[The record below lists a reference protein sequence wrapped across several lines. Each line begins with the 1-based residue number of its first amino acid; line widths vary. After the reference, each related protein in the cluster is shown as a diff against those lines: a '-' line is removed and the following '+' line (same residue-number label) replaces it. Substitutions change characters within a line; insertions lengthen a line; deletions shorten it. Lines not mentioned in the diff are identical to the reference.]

1 MGKEHRSSWI
11 KGLIDKIVVD
21 VKDGHNR
28 EGNLKQIGHRFDVF
42 FKMKVVKDKLTYID
56 SDNQGLGYNVIE
68 GRRKSSSDVVNLTKG
83 RGKKKSQMTRPILIT
98 VPKHSVMV
106 E

>member
-1 MGKEHRSSWI
+1 M
-11 KGLIDKIVVD
+11 
-21 VKDGHNR
+21 DGQDR
-28 EGNLKQIGHRFDVF
+28 DGNVNQVGHRFDVF

-56 SDNQGLGYNVIE
+56 PDNKGLGYNVTE

-83 RGKKKSQMTRPILIT
+83 RGKKKTQMIRTRLIT
-98 VPKHSVMV
+98 VPKHSVTV